1 MRTGK
6 DGTRSLPLRRLRTV
20 MLCGIRGTLTPGLIS
35 TLELILP
42 KGCTVT
48 VNYSHWVVDKE
59 CGFEGLTCRKA
70 QGK

>member
-1 MRTGK
+1 
-6 DGTRSLPLRRLRTV
+6 
-20 MLCGIRGTLTPGLIS
+20 MLFGICGTLTPGLIS